1 MLGEGARTA
10 ICVDAGAHGTHVA
23 GIIGAH
29 FPEQPELNGVAP
41 GCQVRLTPNPVPD
54 PDPNPDPNP
63 NPNPNPNPSPS
74 PSRDPDPNPN
84 PNQPGE
90 AGGDDSGDTRRPGE

>member
-41 GCQVRLTPNPVPD
+41 GCQARSPVLGGCDPRRCRL
-54 PDPNPDPNP
+54 
-63 NPNPNPNPSPS
+63 
-74 PSRDPDPNPN
+74 
-84 PNQPGE
+84 
-90 AGGDDSGDTRRPGE
+90 RP